1 MSFAEIQS
9 GNQLLGTYM
18 LTYQGAVTPGLSYDA
33 DATTVE
39 SALNALHTIYPSKVQ
54 VSRTPALADDGTQ
67 VRGFTWSITFASNQW
82 HDPTDH
88 DPAAQHVSGNWQGE
102 AVPYDAVWADTGAG
116 TFGRAWGKNVG
127 NLNKLG
133 CSYDGLSTTVSTG
146 VPTTTATTT
155 HHHHSLP
162 LTTTHPPLSA
172 PTVRRSAW

>member
-33 DATTVE
+33 DAATVE

-88 DPAAQHVSGNWQGE
+88 DPAAAHVNGNWQGE
-102 AVPYDAVWADTGAG
+102 AVPYDAVWQDTGAG

-127 NLNKLG
+127 NINKLG
-133 CSYDGLSTTVSTG
+133 
-146 VPTTTATTT
+146 
-155 HHHHSLP
+155 
-162 LTTTHPPLSA
+162 
-172 PTVRRSAW
+172 